1 MRKGKLSAKSNDVK
15 YIASEIKKMI
25 PARPEGEFLIKG
37 NIQMK
42 YLKK

>member
-1 MRKGKLSAKSNDVK
+1 MKKGKLSAKSNDDDH
-15 YIASEIKKMI
+15 ITSGIKKMI